1 MDNEYLK
8 QIYGLLESGATL
20 GTGAVSGLVGLPYGL
35 YKGVTSGAYGTPEAP
50 RIAAREAQQ
59 FMERNT
65 YQPRTAEGQANL
77 QQLAGLLEAS
87 KLPPVMPEASLL
99 AAIPKQAYAAQ
110 AERAGMAAE
119 KAIAP
124 VVTRTMERGGLPAQL
139 LGDLSQGSIRPM
151 DVWHGSPHGPFEN
164 FDPTKIGSGE
174 GAQAFSYGHYLGEA
188 RGTGEEYRRMLST
201 KVDVDG
207 KPLYDANKIVG
218 TTGNKDLDDYLVANL
233 GDVKATR
240 KNLLDDIKYVAEG
253 NPEAAK
259 DMQKT
264 LDALDKLKVDKKEAG
279 YLYKVDLPDEAI
291 ANMLDWDKPY
301 NKQPKQVQ
309 DALKNSNVAEI
320 WKAQYGFDIEKNQP
334 QMDMVYK
341 AVAEQLGSP
350 AAASQYFKDL
360 GILGTRYLDEG
371 SRGVNQSFV
380 VSIPDFGSYDFPSLD
395 EAKAFMKS
403 NPQYKMDLIEPQKT
417 TSNFV
422 VFPGGEDLLT
432 IKEINDKPVGGLLG
446 QSKAAETADL
456 LYRYEPS
463 SIDDLV
469 YRNEQEKRLNL
480 LD

>member
-8 QIYGLLESGATL
+8 RIYGLLESGATL

-65 YQPRTAEGQANL
+65 YQPRTAEGQENL
-77 QQLAGLLEAS
+77 RQLAGLLEAS

-119 KAIAP
+119 RAIEP

-139 LGDLSQGSIRPM
+139 LGDLSQGSIRPI
-151 DVWHGSPHGPFEN
+151 DVWHGSPHGPFTS
-164 FDPTKIGSGE
+164 FDRTKIGTGE
-174 GAQAFSYGHYLGEA
+174 GAQAFGHGHYTAEA

-218 TTGNKDLDDYLVANL
+218 STGNADLDDYLVANL
-233 GDVKATR
+233 GDVKAAR
-240 KNLLDDIKYVAEG
+240 QNIIEDIKFVAEG

-264 LDALDKLKVDKKEAG
+264 LDALDNLKVDKKEAG
-279 YLYKVDLPDEAI
+279 YLYKVDLPDEAV
-291 ANMLDWDKPY
+291 AKMLDWDKPY
-301 NKQPKQVQ
+301 NKQPKEVKDYFSNHPNVVEYLNAVNTERVRLNEQYPGRLTNP
-309 DALKNSNVAEI
+309 ALKNIVDKEI
-320 WKAQYGFDIEKNQP
+320 TIDSLKGNKLYELATKGYSIADEPLVVEEMRKA
-334 QMDMVYK
+334 
-341 AVAEQLGSP
+341 
-350 AAASQYFKDL
+350 
-360 GILGTRYLDEG
+360 GIVGNRYLDQG
-371 SRGVNQSFV
+371 SRDAGQ
-380 VSIPDFGSYDFPSLD
+380 G
-395 EAKAFMKS
+395 
-403 NPQYKMDLIEPQKT
+403 

-422 VFPGGEDLLT
+422 VFPGNENLLT
-432 IKEINDKPVGGLLG
+432 IKEINDKPVRKK
-446 QSKAAETADL
+446 QS
-456 LYRYEPS
+456 
-463 SIDDLV
+463 
-469 YRNEQEKRLNL
+469 L